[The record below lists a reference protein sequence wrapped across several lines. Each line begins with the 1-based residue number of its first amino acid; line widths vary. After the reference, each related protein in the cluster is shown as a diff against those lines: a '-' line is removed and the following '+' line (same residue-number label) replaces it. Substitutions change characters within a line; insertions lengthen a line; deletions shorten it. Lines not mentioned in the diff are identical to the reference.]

1 MLSFT
6 CSDKV
11 CILLTELVTRI
22 VQCLVERTF
31 TTIISDLIDI
41 YFRMFINNC
50 RHLLFCQLEVNNC
63 AQFLLFQLL
72 ERFHQPTNFITDD
85 HSIVEDNISSAR
97 IAEKISPARIEG
109 KTATI
114 QSTACQMLPAPLQSW
129 RQIASEG
136 DLVPPKISW
145 FQLSPVRFSGTSQLL
160 HCGENIKRVILNKT
174 FLEQD
179 TIPDPLLE
187 FFKTLLIF
195 WSMAKEDFVMLIC
208 WE

>member
-1 MLSFT
+1 MIRDKGVIHRNCEKQRDYEMLSFT

-31 TTIISDLIDI
+31 TTIITDLIDI

-72 ERFHQPTNFITDD
+72 ERFHQPTINFITDD
-85 HSIVEDNISSAR
+85 HSIVDNISPAT
-97 IAEKISPARIEG
+97 IAD

-136 DLVPPKISW
+136 DLVPPKIS
-145 FQLSPVRFSGTSQLL
+145 
-160 HCGENIKRVILNKT
+160 
-174 FLEQD
+174 
-179 TIPDPLLE
+179 
-187 FFKTLLIF
+187 
-195 WSMAKEDFVMLIC
+195 
-208 WE
+208 

>member
-63 AQFLLFQLL
+63 AQLLFFQLL
-72 ERFHQPTNFITDD
+72 ERFHQPTNFITND
-85 HSIVEDNISSAR
+85 HSIVDNISSAT
-97 IAEKISPARIEG
+97 IADKISPARIAD

-114 QSTACQMLPAPLQSW
+114 QFTARMSFGQIKCYLHPCNHGGRLRLRGILFLQ
-129 RQIASEG
+129 
-136 DLVPPKISW
+136 
-145 FQLSPVRFSGTSQLL
+145 RFL
-160 HCGENIKRVILNKT
+160 
-174 FLEQD
+174 
-179 TIPDPLLE
+179 
-187 FFKTLLIF
+187 
-195 WSMAKEDFVMLIC
+195 DFNYLQ
-208 WE
+208 